1 MKNDSE
7 RVFADLRPAALDEMS
22 DDAFARRRDADL
34 AHAMRAVPGKAA
46 RSRRPLLL
54 VAGLA
59 AGAVAVGGVAV
70 LADDGGTG
78 TGTAAVQSP
87 SEVPDARSVLLVS
100 ARKAAQAP
108 ATTGR
113 YWYDRERITSRVG
126 ALVKKGR
133 AAGGKPSRTPLPF
146 TVHTVHT
153 QEHWLARDK
162 GDPTRSVVG
171 IDREDVFA
179 TPADE
184 AKWREMGAPE
194 LEPWSRKRKV
204 NDHREPMRR
213 TIGNEQVTF
222 GELAKLPGNAAGLE
236 AELRRRYTADVND
249 PKYPLQGNFT
259 QYVWGTAQDLLAG
272 PVPPAVR
279 GALYQV
285 LAKQPGLRTAGRVKD
300 RQGRP
305 GVAIVMAAEEGS
317 RHVSGDDLAEYR
329 LIVSPDTGELLA
341 YEARAKG
348 GALLLSVV
356 HEDSGWTG
364 KLGAR
369 P

>member
-1 MKNDSE
+1 MNDDSE
-7 RVFADLRPAALDEMS
+7 RAFADLRPAALDEMAG
-22 DDAFARRRDADL
+22 DAFARRRDADL

-46 RSRRPLLL
+46 RSRRPMLLA
-54 VAGLA
+54 AGLA
-59 AGAVAVGGVAV
+59 AGAVAVGGVVV
-70 LADDGGTG
+70 LADGGDTG

-87 SEVPDARSVLLVS
+87 SEVLDARAVLLAS

-113 YWYDRERITSRVG
+113 YWYDRERITSRVSV
-126 ALVKKGR
+126 LVKKGK
-133 AAGGKPSRTPLPF
+133 AAAGKPSRTPLPF
-146 TVHTVHT
+146 TAHTVHT

-162 GDPTRSVVG
+162 GDTTRSVVG

-179 TPADE
+179 TPSDE
-184 AKWREMGAPE
+184 AKWRKMGAPE

-204 NDHREPMRR
+204 NDYREPMRQ
-213 TIGNEQVTF
+213 TIGNKKVTF
-222 GELAKLPGNAAGLE
+222 AELAKLPGNAAGLE
-236 AELRRRYTADVND
+236 AELRRRHTADVND
-249 PKYPLQGNFT
+249 PKYPLQDGFT
-259 QYVWGTAQDLLAG
+259 QYVWATAQDLLSG
-272 PVPPAVR
+272 PIPPAVR

-285 LAKQPGLRTAGRVKD
+285 LAKQPGLRAGGRVKD
-300 RQGRP
+300 RQGRS
-305 GVAIVMAAEEGS
+305 GVAIVMPAQKGS

-329 LIVSPDTGELLA
+329 LIVSPDTGRLLA
-341 YEARAKG
+341 YETRAKG

-356 HEDSGWTG
+356 HEESGWTG